1 MCSSASG
8 GRVEDSRGAE
18 VPVTETRA
26 VIVAGIREG
35 LLRAGSSQREEIPLP
50 APSQLC
56 LSLLHDELELCDPCS
71 SFLPALMLCDVLRPQ
86 LTALAS
92 PPL

>member
-1 MCSSASG
+1 MCSSAAG

-18 VPVTETRA
+18 VPMTETRA

-35 LLRAGSSQREEIPLP
+35 LLRSQREEIPLP